1 MIRKWLAVGIILLF
15 VGTGIIPSVIS
26 EQTGDKNIITVDD
39 EPGDAD
45 FTSIKEAV
53 NYSSPGDTIE
63 VYSGTYYEYE
73 IWINVNNIILQGI
86 PNELGAGND
95 TGKPFIN
102 GEGLS
107 YIFAFNKSDITLD
120 GFHIEN
126 KDGTQH
132 DIIDVTENADG
143 SIISNNDL
151 SNTSICFIYV
161 KSSDNKI
168 INNTISY
175 SRNGIVL
182 SEPSNNNIVR
192 GNEIIDCTYGILIWG
207 GENNLIEGN
216 TVKNCDKIGIDI
228 AGDDNTIQYNT
239 VENNPLGI
247 YLRRPENT
255 ISNNNF
261 INNDVHAIGTH
272 GKFIWMISNRW
283 NGNYWDKGRI
293 LPYPILSSVFI
304 FPCIQFDWHPAK
316 VPYDIPRMS

>member
-1 MIRKWLAVGIILLF
+1 MVNMRV
-15 VGTGIIPSVIS
+15 VVIS
-26 EQTGDKNIITVDD
+26 FLICIGCLFSNTTTFASATSDVIVVDNEGD
-39 EPGDAD
+39 GD
-45 FTSIKEAV
+45 FTSIKDALA
-53 NYSSPGDTIE
+53 SASPGDTIE

-107 YIFAFNKSDITLD
+107 YIFTFNKSDITLD

-132 DIIDVTENADG
+132 DIIDVTENADR

-168 INNTISY
+168 INNTISH

-182 SEPSNNNIVR
+182 REPSNNNIVR
-192 GNEIIDCTYGILIWG
+192 GNEISDCTYGILVWG

-239 VENNPLGI
+239 VQNNPLGI
-247 YLRRPENT
+247 YLRRPGNT

-283 NGNYWDKGRI
+283 NGNYWGKGRI

-304 FPCIQFDWHPAK
+304 FPCLQFDWRPAQE
-316 VPYDIPRMS
+316 PYDISGLS